1 MRGRQPSYR
10 GPDDRRNRA
19 RAPETR
25 AAGLEAAVT
34 EDRSTSE
41 TTGRRLVYF
50 SAERT
55 LMAWVRTS
63 LGLMALGFVIDR
75 FGLILRHVI
84 PQAGEHLHPKAFSF
98 WAGTVLVILGAIMA
112 FVAAA
117 RYLHFSIAYHRE
129 GDTRPRHGIL
139 LGVIFT
145 AIIGVFGLVIA
156 AFLVAAT

>member
-1 MRGRQPSYR
+1 M
-10 GPDDRRNRA
+10 
-19 RAPETR
+19 
-25 AAGLEAAVT
+25 
-34 EDRSTSE
+34 
-41 TTGRRLVYF
+41 VYF
-50 SAERT
+50 AAERT
-55 LMAWVRTS
+55 LMAWVRTA

-98 WAGTVLVILGAIMA
+98 WAGTVLVILGAMMA

-117 RYLHFSIAYHRE
+117 RYLHFSITYHRE

>member
-1 MRGRQPSYR
+1 M
-10 GPDDRRNRA
+10 
-19 RAPETR
+19 
-25 AAGLEAAVT
+25 
-34 EDRSTSE
+34 
-41 TTGRRLVYF
+41 VYF
-50 SAERT
+50 AAERT
-55 LMAWVRTS
+55 LMAWVRTA

-98 WAGTVLVILGAIMA
+98 WAGTVLVILGAMMA

-129 GDTRPRHGIL
+129 GDTRPRRGIL